1 MWSKSNV
8 PIKLPSVWWC
18 AAYMSGSS
26 LGKSFQQ
33 PALLP
38 CLLALRGVWN
48 SPTRNVGVE
57 IAALDRGCL
66 SHEKSSSTSPLQTA
80 HVPPREIY
88 DTTFWPGAEGL
99 EDHCSLWEKGG
110 WCRNKKKKNPK
121 LAVSVLGGL
130 EAQVTC
136 EAERTLSIIFSG
148 SPFYV
153 PYMALL

>member
-1 MWSKSNV
+1 
-8 PIKLPSVWWC
+8 
-18 AAYMSGSS
+18 MSGSS
-26 LGKSFQQ
+26 LGKSFRQ

-57 IAALDRGCL
+57 VAALDRGCL

-80 HVPPREIY
+80 RVPPRETY
-88 DTTFWPGAEGL
+88 DTTFWPGQRDWKTIAAFGKRVADVEI
-99 EDHCSLWEKGG
+99 
-110 WCRNKKKKNPK
+110 RKKKKPK
-121 LAVSVLGGL
+121 LAVSLLGGL

-153 PYMALL
+153 FYVALL